1 MMSEQ
6 SKIIGID
13 LGTTNS
19 VLGVVQDGRM
29 RLVPIGE
36 ERLLPSVVGIA
47 PSGEVLVGSAARNP
61 WVVAPD
67 RTIRSIKRKVG
78 SGESVSMAGTSYSPQ
93 DLPAVSLGG

>member
-1 MMSEQ
+1 MMREHG
-6 SKIIGID
+6 KIIGID

-29 RLVPIGE
+29 RLVPIGG

-47 PSGEVLVGSAARNP
+47 PSGEVLVGNAARNQ

-67 RTIRSIKRKVG
+67 RTIRSIKRKMG
-78 SGESVSMAGTSYSPQ
+78 AGQSARIAGRSNGPHASSASVA
-93 DLPAVSLGG
+93 PA